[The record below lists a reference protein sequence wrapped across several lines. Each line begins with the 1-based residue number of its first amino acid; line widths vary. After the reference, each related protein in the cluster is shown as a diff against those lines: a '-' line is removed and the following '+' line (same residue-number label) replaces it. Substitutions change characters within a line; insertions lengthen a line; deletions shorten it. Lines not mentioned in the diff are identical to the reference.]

1 MSKSV
6 IGILDTRQQAEQAV
20 NDLQAAG
27 FGLPVMS
34 VVSASVD
41 GSQDFAFVRRS
52 KAVPS
57 ALSGVAIGGALGALV
72 GLLAGIGTLA
82 LPGLGPFIAAGPL
95 LAALS
100 GAAMGAAVGG
110 IVGALVGMGIPEIEA
125 MRYDR
130 HPARGHLLVAVHV
143 DTREAARDAAKVL
156 RRDGA
161 RDVVSTRDAR
171 APALG

>member
-27 FGLPVMS
+27 FGLPELS
-34 VVSASVD
+34 VLSASVD
-41 GSQDFAFVRRS
+41 GNQDFAFVRRS
-52 KAVPS
+52 KAS
-57 ALSGVAIGGALGALV
+57 TGALSGVGIGGMLGAVL
-72 GLLAGIGTLA
+72 GLMCGMGMIAI
-82 LPGLGPFIAAGPL
+82 PGLGPLTAAGPV

-100 GAAMGAAVGG
+100 GAAMGAVIGG

-125 MRYDR
+125 KRYDR
-130 HPARGHLLVAVHV
+130 HTARGHLLVAVHV

-161 RDVVSTRDAR
+161 HDVVSTRDAR
-171 APALG
+171 APALV

>member
-27 FGLPVMS
+27 FGLPELS
-34 VVSASVD
+34 VVSANAD
-41 GSQDFAFVRRS
+41 GSQDFAFVRRT
-52 KAVPS
+52 KAMPG
-57 ALSGVAIGGALGALV
+57 ALLGVAIGGALGAIV
-72 GLLAGIGTLA
+72 CLLAGMGMLA
-82 LPGLGPFIAAGPL
+82 IPGLGPFIAAGPL

-100 GAAMGAAVGG
+100 GAALGAGMGG

-125 MRYDR
+125 KRYDG
-130 HPARGHLLVAVHV
+130 HPAQGHLLIAVHV
-143 DTREAARDAAKVL
+143 DTRDAARDAAKVL

-161 RDVVSTRDAR
+161 HDVVSTRDAR
-171 APALG
+171 APVLA

>member
-27 FGLPVMS
+27 FGLPKMS
-34 VVSASVD
+34 VLSAGVD
-41 GSQDFAFVRRS
+41 GSQDFVFVRRS
-52 KAVPS
+52 KAIAG
-57 ALSGVAIGGALGALV
+57 ALAGVGIGGALIAAL
-72 GLLAGIGTLA
+72 GLLAGMGMLVV
-82 LPGLGPFIAAGPL
+82 PGLGPFIAAGPL

-100 GAAMGAAVGG
+100 GTAIGAVIGG
-110 IVGALVGMGIPEIEA
+110 IVGALAGMAIPEIEA
-125 MRYDR
+125 KRYDR
-130 HPARGHLLVAVHV
+130 HAIRGQLLVAVHV

-161 RDVVSTRDAR
+161 RDVMSTRDAH
-171 APALG
+171 APAMS